1 MFERALNSRGV
12 KLRAIHEVLVGASSD
27 ELNYILQTI
36 NCAAL
41 VEVAWDETM
50 VMLTRPGPRE
60 RLAELS
66 VYTRSAAASM
76 TAFAQ
81 VIFCPIL
88 LCVPPSENCRAVL
101 AFLHVSPLDAS
112 STLDTGAVMKKA
124 VQDSLAD
131 GAKVSL

>member
-12 KLRAIHEVLVGASSD
+12 KLRAIHEVLMGASSD
-27 ELNYILQTI
+27 ELNYIFQTI

-66 VYTRSAAASM
+66 VYSR
-76 TAFAQ
+76 
-81 VIFCPIL
+81 
-88 LCVPPSENCRAVL
+88 
-101 AFLHVSPLDAS
+101 H
-112 STLDTGAVMKKA
+112 
-124 VQDSLAD
+124 AD
-131 GAKVSL
+131 GPSLNDSGSVHFHVDDMSRCCFYCLWFVPVESSQPSSREADELQFQSA

>member
-12 KLRAIHEVLVGASSD
+12 KLRAIHDVLVGASSD
-27 ELNYILQTI
+27 ELNYIFQTI

-66 VYTRSAAASM
+66 VYSRSAGRLVKSHALPCSVQQYVESLIYAA
-76 TAFAQ
+76 
-81 VIFCPIL
+81 
-88 LCVPPSENCRAVL
+88 NW
-101 AFLHVSPLDAS
+101 VSH
-112 STLDTGAVMKKA
+112 T
-124 VQDSLAD
+124 
-131 GAKVSL
+131 